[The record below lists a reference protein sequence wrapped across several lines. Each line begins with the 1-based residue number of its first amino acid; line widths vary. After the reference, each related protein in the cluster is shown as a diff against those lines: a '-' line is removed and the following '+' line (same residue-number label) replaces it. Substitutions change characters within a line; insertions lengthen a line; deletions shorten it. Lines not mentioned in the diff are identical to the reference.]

1 MEVKLGKQIK
11 SRIIQIK
18 SISKSNTMNK
28 VFQIIIL
35 LMISQNV
42 KAQISENKTTSNQTS
57 VLLSELQLKVSEIK
71 TIQLQLENVNLN
83 SSEIEQFKNQLSNLQ
98 NEMIVFLYHSLQE
111 RCTTENRLLELSSI
125 VQPFDSRLAEKF
137 VVLHAENST
146 KK

>member
-11 SRIIQIK
+11 SRINQIK

-42 KAQISENKTTSNQTS
+42 KAQISEGIKTNDQTTI
-57 VLLSELQLKVSEIK
+57 LLSELQLKVTEIK
-71 TIQLQLENVNLN
+71 TIQLQLENTNLN
-83 SSEIEQFKNQLSNLQ
+83 SNEIEQFKNQLSNLQ
-98 NEMIVFLYHSLQE
+98 KDMIVFLYHSLQE

-125 VQPFDSRLAEKF
+125 VQPIDSRLAEKF
-137 VVLHAENST
+137 VVLNAENST